1 VDVGGDELIMRKL
14 ALVVSV
20 LLLAGLIVYLYAL
33 NKQRFDLIRESPPQ
47 ETIELWVS
55 TPTLVEL
62 AERYESKNANVRIK
76 TRYFYNDDVLL
87 EELYGAV
94 SAGTPPDIAE
104 IGSRYGIFPLIDM
117 NHIVEL
123 GSLLPPDLQRDLSP
137 GIASRFEYDD
147 RLWAWPLGYAIPVLY
162 SNKSLLES
170 NRFNLEGVGS
180 WEQLWQLADR
190 LMSKTRHVNAAIWGV
205 HADMQMP
212 WYLMTMYR
220 QHHASAANQSATK
233 LTLTAD
239 DFPEWERAVRTYKL
253 IPPLTHQLAVSQFVK
268 GEGGVLLS
276 SSEKL
281 PFYEKLIAKK
291 FEIDVRVL
299 PGIGSP
305 SSSSNNNQNNSKSN
319 NQSNQSSQS
328 SQSSAGDSSYVAGGT
343 GLSLFRTSP
352 HQEESLAFIHY
363 LAEME
368 QVVQFSL
375 GTGYI
380 PARQSALQSEQLQR
394 HYTLQ
399 PIYRMIAQEGASSG
413 RIPVTRA
420 DREHWQTLQKI
431 QEQIE
436 TEQ

>member
-1 VDVGGDELIMRKL
+1 MRKL

-20 LLLAGLIVYLYAL
+20 ALLAGLIVYLYAL

-62 AERYESKNANVRIK
+62 AEQYESKNANVRIK

-137 GIASRFEYDD
+137 GIASRFEYAD

-170 NRFNLEGVGS
+170 NRFNLEGVDS
-180 WEQLWQLADR
+180 WEQLWQFATG
-190 LMSKTRHVNAAIWGV
+190 LMGKTRQANAAIWGV

-220 QHHASAANQSATK
+220 QHHASTEGQNTKK
-233 LTLTAD
+233 LTMD

-291 FEIDVRVL
+291 FEMDVRVL
-299 PGIGSP
+299 PGIGS
-305 SSSSNNNQNNSKSN
+305 
-319 NQSNQSSQS
+319 QSSQLS
-328 SQSSAGDSSYVAGGT
+328 TDGSSYVAGGT

-352 HQEESLAFIHY
+352 HQEESLAFIQY
-363 LAEME
+363 LAQME

-380 PARQSALQSEQLQR
+380 PARQSAMQSEQLQR
-394 HYTLQ
+394 HYTQQ

-413 RIPVTRA
+413 RIPVART
-420 DREHWQTLQKI
+420 DRERWQTLQKI

>member
-1 VDVGGDELIMRKL
+1 MRRKL
-14 ALVVSV
+14 ALAVSLV
-20 LLLAGLIVYLYAL
+20 LLAGLIVYLYAL

-47 ETIELWVS
+47 QTIELWVS

-62 AERYESKNANVRIK
+62 AERYESKNTNVRIK

-123 GSLLPPDLQRDLSP
+123 GSLLPPDFQRDLSP

-147 RLWAWPLGYAIPVLY
+147 RLWAWPLGYAVPVLY

-170 NRFNLEGVGS
+170 NRFNLEGVSS
-180 WEQLWQLADR
+180 WEQLWQLAAG
-190 LMSKTRHVNAAIWGV
+190 LMSKTRQANAAIWGV

-220 QHHASAANQSATK
+220 QHHHTSTANHNAMS

-239 DFPEWERAVRTYKL
+239 DFPEWERAVQTYKL

-299 PGIGSP
+299 PGIGSSSQ
-305 SSSSNNNQNNSKSN
+305 SSSPS
-319 NQSNQSSQS
+319 SNQSSVQS
-328 SQSSAGDSSYVAGGT
+328 NQPSGGSDYVAGGT
-343 GLSLFRTSP
+343 GLTLFRTSP
-352 HQEESLAFIHY
+352 HQEESLAFIRY

-375 GTGYI
+375 STGYL

-399 PIYRMIAQEGASSG
+399 PIYRMIAQEGARSG
-413 RIPVTRA
+413 RIPVTPT
-420 DREHWQTLQKI
+420 DRERWQLLQKI

>member
-1 VDVGGDELIMRKL
+1 MRKL
-14 ALVVSV
+14 ALVVSLV
-20 LLLAGLIVYLYAL
+20 LLTGLIVYLYAL

-47 ETIELWVS
+47 QTIELWVS

-62 AERYESKNANVRIK
+62 AERYESKNSNVRIK

-123 GSLLPPDLQRDLSP
+123 DSLLPPDLQRDLSP

-180 WEQLWQLADR
+180 WEQLWQLANG
-190 LMSKTRHVNAAIWGV
+190 LMSKTKQANAAIWGV

-212 WYLMTMYR
+212 WYLMTMYM
-220 QHHASAANQSATK
+220 QHHASAEGQSATK
-233 LTLTAD
+233 LTMTAD
-239 DFPEWERAVRTYKL
+239 DFPEWERAVRSYKL

-291 FEIDVRVL
+291 FEIDVRML
-299 PGIGSP
+299 PEVSSLSNNP
-305 SSSSNNNQNNSKSN
+305 SSSP
-319 NQSNQSSQS
+319 SSQS
-328 SQSSAGDSSYVAGGT
+328 SDGGSSYVAGGT
-343 GLSLFRTSP
+343 GLAMFRTSP
-352 HQEESLAFIHY
+352 HQEESLTFIRY
-363 LAEME
+363 LADME
-368 QVVQFSL
+368 QVVEFCL

-399 PIYRMIAQEGASSG
+399 PIYRMIAQEGARSG

-420 DREHWQTLQKI
+420 DRERWQTLQKI